1 MVEPRS
7 PVSTVRFVDNY
18 CRAYEH
24 LFSDVRSFEA
34 FKYLH
39 LGLVAPLPR
48 KSLPAIARAVG
59 LPNEQGLLHFL
70 TDAPWSVEALRYHR
84 LTLILEQI
92 QGQPIV
98 LVIDDTGDRK
108 KGKTT
113 DYLERQY
120 IGNIGK
126 VDNGIV
132 SVNAYG
138 VLGDLSFPLLFKV
151 FKPKRRLKP
160 DDVYQTKLQLAQQMI
175 QELVNFGFQ
184 FSLVLADSLYGE
196 SHPFLNVLDEWKLP
210 WIVAIRS
217 DHGVWMPKAAQIRY
231 SRWQS
236 FERVFSNGQSE
247 QRYIQEIIFGRRLQW
262 RYWTLT
268 TDSVQL
274 PNNSTWM
281 VMSHL
286 PPEQDNAQFI
296 GNLYGLRTWVEYGF
310 KQCKNELGW
319 ADFRVTHYEQI
330 ERWWEMVSSAYLMVS
345 LQFQGLDD
353 EVSGILDES
362 QLNLLTRFVQ
372 HPRWNQPKG
381 WKRRLNN
388 VQLLIQPFI
397 FFCLLKPWLRLF
409 EVPALQRGFAKLLNI
424 INQFPGWLPLA
435 PLVPLRQFSS
445 A

>member
-1 MVEPRS
+1 MRG
-7 PVSTVRFVDNY
+7 
-18 CRAYEH
+18 
-24 LFSDVRSFEA
+24 FEA

-48 KSLPAIARAVG
+48 KTLPAIAKATG

-70 TDAPWSVEALRYHR
+70 TDAPWRVEAFRYQR
-84 LTLILEQI
+84 LTLILEQTH
-92 QGQPIV
+92 GQPLV
-98 LVIDDTGDRK
+98 LVVDDTGDRK
-108 KGKTT
+108 KGKST
-113 DYLERQY
+113 DYVERQY

-138 VLGDLSFPLLFKV
+138 VLGDLTFPLMFKV

-160 DDVYQTKLQLAQQMI
+160 DDVYQTKLQLAEQII
-175 QELVNFGFQ
+175 QELVDFGFQ

-196 SHPFLNVLDEWKLP
+196 SHPFLNVLDELKLP
-210 WIVAIRS
+210 WIVAICS
-217 DHGVWMPKAAQIRY
+217 NHGVWLPQEVQVRY
-231 SRWQS
+231 SRWQV

-262 RYWTLT
+262 RYWTIT
-268 TDSVQL
+268 TDPVQL
-274 PNNSTWM
+274 PANSSWM

-286 PPEQDNAQFI
+286 RSEQDDAQFI

-330 ERWWEMVSSAYLMVS
+330 ERWWEVVSSAYLLVS

-353 EVSGILDES
+353 KAPALLDES
-362 QLNLLTRFVQ
+362 QLDLLTRFAQ
-372 HPRWNQPKG
+372 HPGWNPPKG

-397 FFCLLKPWLRLF
+397 CISLLKPWLGLF
-409 EVPALQRGFAKLLNI
+409 EIPALQRGFAKLLNI
-424 INQFPGWLPLA
+424 INQFSGWLPLA
-435 PLVPLRQFSS
+435 PFAPTRHFSS